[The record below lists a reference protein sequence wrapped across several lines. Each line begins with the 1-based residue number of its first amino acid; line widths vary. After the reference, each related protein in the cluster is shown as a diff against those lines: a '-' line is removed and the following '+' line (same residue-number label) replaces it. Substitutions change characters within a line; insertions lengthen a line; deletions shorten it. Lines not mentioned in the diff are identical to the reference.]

1 MPGTDELPDPPG
13 VVSRL
18 PAGAGVR
25 LPTLPAWRF
34 AVAAAA
40 IIAAYVLAAVIGFR
54 FAFFAQQVTTVWAP
68 SGIAIAALLIGGRQ
82 FWPAIW
88 LAAFIVN
95 GRTDAP
101 MWTAALLATGNA
113 LEAVIAA
120 TVLERHAFDASLRRL
135 SDVLAFGTIAV
146 ILAPVVSATVGV
158 TTLCAATVQPWDR
171 YAVLWSDWWLGDA
184 LGALVVAPAL
194 LTIIRTPWTLR
205 DALMAAVVVLGTI
218 GITQVALGRLPGLGA
233 NPLEYV
239 VFPVVI
245 AAALTGGTR
254 PACLAVLGASTVS
267 IWNTA
272 GGAGP
277 FARPDIHHT
286 LILLQAFTGVLA
298 ASGLLLGAA
307 IAERADTQRREE
319 EALGVLRHRE
329 EMLRLA
335 QRAGGVATFEWDFS
349 RQSARCS
356 PEFFRMFG
364 LPEDTDVIA
373 SDDWGRFV
381 HPDDRQRMSAHLA
394 RVLTEAGPATADYR
408 IVLADGTVRWLSYT
422 GRVQQTAEGPR
433 LLGSV
438 VEITARKEAEQA
450 LERAKDAA
458 ESASRLKDEFL
469 ATLSHELRTPLNA
482 VLGYAQML
490 RTGAVLPERHAHA
503 VDVIERNATLQH
515 QLIEDLL
522 DMSRLTTGKLRVDP
536 VPMSLDAVLCDA
548 VDVVRPAA
556 DARRIRLEANLAP
569 GGGVMIGDAARLQQV
584 FWNLLTNALKF
595 TPVGGAVTV
604 TLRRHDG
611 HAEIDV
617 SDTGIGIDA
626 AFLPFVFEPF
636 RQAQDGVAR
645 TESGL
650 GLGLAISRQLAE
662 LHGGTI
668 TASSPGLGQGATFV
682 VRLPL
687 RRV

>member
-1 MPGTDELPDPPG
+1 MHDQL
-13 VVSRL
+13 
-18 PAGAGVR
+18 
-25 LPTLPAWRF
+25 
-34 AVAAAA
+34 
-40 IIAAYVLAAVIGFR
+40 
-54 FAFFAQQVTTVWAP
+54 AP
-68 SGIAIAALLIGGRQ
+68 SQ
-82 FWPAIW
+82 
-88 LAAFIVN
+88 
-95 GRTDAP
+95 
-101 MWTAALLATGNA
+101 
-113 LEAVIAA
+113 E
-120 TVLERHAFDASLRRL
+120 
-135 SDVLAFGTIAV
+135 
-146 ILAPVVSATVGV
+146 
-158 TTLCAATVQPWDR
+158 
-171 YAVLWSDWWLGDA
+171 
-184 LGALVVAPAL
+184 
-194 LTIIRTPWTLR
+194 
-205 DALMAAVVVLGTI
+205 
-218 GITQVALGRLPGLGA
+218 QV
-233 NPLEYV
+233 E
-239 VFPVVI
+239 
-245 AAALTGGTR
+245 
-254 PACLAVLGASTVS
+254 
-267 IWNTA
+267 
-272 GGAGP
+272 
-277 FARPDIHHT
+277 
-286 LILLQAFTGVLA
+286 
-298 ASGLLLGAA
+298 
-307 IAERADTQRREE
+307 
-319 EALGVLRHRE
+319 
-329 EMLRLA
+329 
-335 QRAGGVATFEWDFS
+335 
-349 RQSARCS
+349 
-356 PEFFRMFG
+356 
-364 LPEDTDVIA
+364 
-373 SDDWGRFV
+373 
-381 HPDDRQRMSAHLA
+381 
-394 RVLTEAGPATADYR
+394 
-408 IVLADGTVRWLSYT
+408 
-422 GRVQQTAEGPR
+422 
-433 LLGSV
+433 
-438 VEITARKEAEQA
+438 
-450 LERAKDAA
+450 
-458 ESASRLKDEFL
+458 
-469 ATLSHELRTPLNA
+469 
-482 VLGYAQML
+482 LGYAQML